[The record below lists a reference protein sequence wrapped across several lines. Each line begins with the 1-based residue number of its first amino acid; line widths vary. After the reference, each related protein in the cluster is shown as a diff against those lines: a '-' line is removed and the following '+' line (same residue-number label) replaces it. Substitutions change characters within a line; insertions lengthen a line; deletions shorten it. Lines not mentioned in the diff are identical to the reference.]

1 MVQVQD
7 DGSRVVAKLHLVDL
21 AGSERAKRTGA
32 VGVRFKESVN
42 INEGLLALGNV
53 IGALTQGVPHAVQTW
68 TWSRRC
74 CLPVRASP
82 RLWVVAQRPSQFLDV
97 PRSSR
102 VPDVIMES
110 ETFIFVCVAGG
121 QNTNADSGDG
131 VDGRARS
138 RSRSRAGS
146 ASQQRQ
152 HVPYRDSKLT
162 RLLQDSLGGNSRTV
176 RPTATTP
183 SPTGD
188 AHHVVGPVGCLSA
201 TMTRCV
207 WEWLPGAGHDCVH
220 QSRGQQF

>member
-68 TWSRRC
+68 TWSRCC

-97 PRSSR
+97 PRSS
-102 VPDVIMES
+102 S
-110 ETFIFVCVAGG
+110 
-121 QNTNADSGDG
+121 SY
-131 VDGRARS
+131 
-138 RSRSRAGS
+138 
-146 ASQQRQ
+146 QR
-152 HVPYRDSKLT
+152 RDSLT
-162 RLLQDSLGGNSRTV
+162 LLVPVVSPTSSWSRRHLLFCYFVLLAGKTQTQTLVTVLTAVRGRDRGLARDPPASSDSTCRTV
-176 RPTATTP
+176 TP
-183 SPTGD
+183 S
-188 AHHVVGPVGCLSA
+188 
-201 TMTRCV
+201 
-207 WEWLPGAGHDCVH
+207 
-220 QSRGQQF
+220 